1 MQYVKPELR
10 ERIVSAARDE
20 FFRKGYKGAAMRDI
34 AAAAGTSLGNLYRYY
49 KNKQELYA
57 AVVTPVIDEC
67 VGRTERLF
75 DVSPAGIERSATAM
89 VSFVGDN
96 KEVFQILVSGP
107 AEHYAEFLRRF
118 SESLSHRIQAYALQ
132 NSAKSELRLE
142 NPGFFDAV
150 ALGCIASLRP
160 LMENFDDELRLRAQ
174 VLELWRFLFSD
185 FMVRLE
191 HMHGSDVS
199 L

>member
-10 ERIVSAARDE
+10 ERIVSAARAE
-20 FFRKGYKGAAMRDI
+20 FYERGYEGAAMRDI

-67 VGRTERLF
+67 VERTERLF
-75 DVSPAGIERSATAM
+75 DISPAGIERSATAM

-118 SESLSHRIQAYALQ
+118 SESLSHRIRAYALQ
-132 NSAKSELRLE
+132 KDEMAVLRLK

-150 ALGCIASLRP
+150 AMGCIASLRP
-160 LMENFDDELRLRAQ
+160 LMESFEDEPALRGQ

-191 HMHGSDVS
+191 RMHGSDVS